1 MIASIKPSLTS
12 TPKPAPPPESV
23 VIIPIFVSAIAVPA
37 ITENN
42 ADIIIGN
49 LNTFFIIYPLFK
61 ILRIQT
67 STMKGVCQGTF
78 LKTAYRWF

>member
-1 MIASIKPSLTS
+1 
-12 TPKPAPPPESV
+12 
-23 VIIPIFVSAIAVPA
+23 SAIAVPA
-37 ITENN
+37 ITESNV
-42 ADIIIGN
+42 DIIIGN

-67 STMKGVCQGTF
+67 STMKGICQGTF

>member
-1 MIASIKPSLTS
+1 MKKVFKFPIIISALFSVIAGT
-12 TPKPAPPPESV
+12 AM
-23 VIIPIFVSAIAVPA
+23 AIAVPA

-67 STMKGVCQGTF
+67 STMKGICQGTF